1 MKLKESFIKKYR
13 FRKKLWPFKV
23 WSHVTD
29 RTYIPTKDANGSKT
43 KTNTETDMIF

>member
-1 MKLKESFIKKYR
+1 MKLKESFIKNIGFVKSCGHLK
-13 FRKKLWPFKV
+13 F